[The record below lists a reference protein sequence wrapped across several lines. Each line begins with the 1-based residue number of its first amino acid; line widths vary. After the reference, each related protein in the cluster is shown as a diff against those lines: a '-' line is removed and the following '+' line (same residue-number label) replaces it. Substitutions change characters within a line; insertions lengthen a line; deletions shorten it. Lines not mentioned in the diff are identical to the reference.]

1 MGNEADHY
9 SILFPM
15 TVSSIIKR
23 VAWILLLL
31 VALATPS
38 WAKEAIPAIPV
49 RINAENLV
57 YDDDKGEVSASV
69 HVNLAWGNISIVTE
83 ELRYLINTSEIFVP
97 GTVQA
102 TFGKYRVTGEK
113 MYYNFSTRNGW
124 FQSAELVYEMGDGEK
139 LFFRGK
145 KMEISKEKWQ
155 GSDILMTG
163 CPHDPPLYS
172 IRAREVVIYPQDRV
186 LINGLSLYI
195 KDKKVLQLPA
205 YSRLL
210 KGDGTSFTP
219 QIGYQREKGLFIEGN
234 YEYLFSSNF
243 FFQATLYYA
252 TLQKI
257 HLSTDFVM
265 EYPYLE
271 ARLFIDFW
279 QDESSTIGGYVHYEK
294 DNFSLWALGT
304 ENERFNDHIFS
315 RSPQF
320 IISYQSN
327 NEKEGFFVETVLS
340 AGNFSNDTHTTWRE
354 DVYFSTGYEK
364 KDFGGKLFYHSI
376 NNASLNDATAWGG
389 KVWAEKDFSPQ
400 LNVGI
405 SYEYVQ
411 VNGET
416 YFFFDPQNTNALTLN
431 LLYGNPDETFL
442 RLRSNY
448 DLSSGNFT
456 DFTTGIGVGS
466 NQLSVGMEGIYS

>member
-1 MGNEADHY
+1 
-9 SILFPM
+9 
-15 TVSSIIKR
+15 
-23 VAWILLLL
+23 
-31 VALATPS
+31 
-38 WAKEAIPAIPV
+38 
-49 RINAENLV
+49 
-57 YDDDKGEVSASV
+57 
-69 HVNLAWGNISIVTE
+69 
-83 ELRYLINTSEIFVP
+83 
-97 GTVQA
+97 
-102 TFGKYRVTGEK
+102 
-113 MYYNFSTRNGW
+113 
-124 FQSAELVYEMGDGEK
+124 
-139 LFFRGK
+139 
-145 KMEISKEKWQ
+145 
-155 GSDILMTG
+155 
-163 CPHDPPLYS
+163 
-172 IRAREVVIYPQDRV
+172 
-186 LINGLSLYI
+186 
-195 KDKKVLQLPA
+195 VLQLPA

-327 NEKEGFFVETVLS
+327 NEKEGFFVETDLS

-376 NNASLNDATAWGG
+376 NNTSLNDATAWGG

-411 VNGET
+411 VNGE
-416 YFFFDPQNTNALTLN
+416 
-431 LLYGNPDETFL
+431 
-442 RLRSNY
+442 
-448 DLSSGNFT
+448 
-456 DFTTGIGVGS
+456 
-466 NQLSVGMEGIYS
+466 GIYSMKDQSWQEKRYFVRKKLEDCIDLEASYWESSQTFFLSVNLAGFDKKNRIESLFDEQEEFDLFELKRNK